1 MAPARQYGAPKVP
14 AVEWK
19 GPATRRTTPPLAK
32 VPARRQCFSLPR
44 RSRIALETSLPF
56 KTGSQFFVR
65 QSSITNRALAVALE
79 HGRFNS
85 TVGQLLISMF
95 PNGVAFRQFL
105 ARVFSHRHPANAP
118 SIECHIAGIRQRRIG
133 DMLFSQKGFH
143 QFR

>member
-85 TVGQLLISMF
+85 SLGQLLFSV
-95 PNGVAFRQFL
+95 VAVSLKQKQFL
-105 ARVFSHRHPANAP
+105 AHVFSHRHTGKAP
-118 SIECHIAGIRQRRIG
+118 H
-133 DMLFSQKGFH
+133 
-143 QFR
+143 

>member
-19 GPATRRTTPPLAK
+19 GPATRRTTPPSAK

-85 TVGQLLISMF
+85 SLGQLLFPVFAIS
-95 PNGVAFRQFL
+95 VALWQFL
-105 ARVFSHRHPANAP
+105 PRVFPHRPPGKPPRMH
-118 SIECHIAGIRQRRIG
+118 S
-133 DMLFSQKGFH
+133 
-143 QFR
+143 